1 MYRDQEST
9 CPGSDLLSAGV
20 GFILA
25 ASVPV
30 DKFLNLLVLQFS
42 HFKNEH
48 NDIIFFIRLSQPFNN
63 VCKVLSKGPGLYVCV
78 SAHECVYYV
87 IVFNF

>member
-9 CPGSDLLSAGV
+9 CSGSDLLSAGV

-48 NDIIFFIRLSQPFNN
+48 YDIIFFISCHNHLIMSVKYSAKGLACMC
-63 VCKVLSKGPGLYVCV
+63 VC
-78 SAHECVYYV
+78 AHECVYCV
-87 IVFNF
+87 IVFNC